1 MLVSLPIGVR
11 CPVFPN
17 DDKRDR
23 LIDSEG
29 EDEEDT
35 TGILARYD
43 ANTRIKLLRIKDK
56 VNRLTGLGVRSAL
69 IPQDDDINVY
79 PLGEKNILP
88 ILEDREMKRLI
99 LLVFVCLLRQ
109 VDVMCGSCSH
119 IFSFYIVCVLI
130 IYYFCK
136 LQNERGNVGPRGT
149 SYRT

>member
-99 LLVFVCLLRQ
+99 WLVFDCL
-109 VDVMCGSCSH
+109 
-119 IFSFYIVCVLI
+119 
-130 IYYFCK
+130 
-136 LQNERGNVGPRGT
+136 
-149 SYRT
+149 